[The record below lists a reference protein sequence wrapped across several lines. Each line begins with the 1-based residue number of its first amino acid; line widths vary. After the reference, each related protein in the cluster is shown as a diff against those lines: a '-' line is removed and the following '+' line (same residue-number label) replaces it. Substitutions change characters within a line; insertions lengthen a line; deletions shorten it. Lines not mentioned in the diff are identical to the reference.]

1 MEFRERL
8 CDLLAEKN
16 INYNT
21 LAKKT
26 NIPVTT
32 LSNYINRGS
41 SPSIIQLNALADFF
55 ECTVDYLLGREDD
68 FGNVTVNSPMQE
80 LTYLEQR
87 LLTSFNKL
95 DIDEKEKI
103 ISDVEYFAGKH
114 GYSAPAKFKSNA

>member
-1 MEFRERL
+1 MRIKELREEKNISQL
-8 CDLLAEKN
+8 VLAEKIGTSQRN
-16 INYNT
+16 IGRWENGENE
-21 LAKKT
+21 
-26 NIPVTT
+26 
-32 LSNYINRGS
+32 
-41 SPSIIQLNALADFF
+41 PSYSQLVKLADFF
-55 ECTVDYLLGREDD
+55 NVTLDYLVNREDD
-68 FGNVTVNSPMQE
+68 FGNVTINSPMQE

>member
-1 MEFRERL
+1 MIKRLKDLRIERNL
-8 CDLLAEKN
+8 TQEKLAHHFGLTYSN
-16 INYNT
+16 IGEWE
-21 LAKKT
+21 
-26 NIPVTT
+26 
-32 LSNYINRGS
+32 RGRS
-41 SPSIIQLNALADFF
+41 EPSIEMIIKLADFF
-55 ECTVDYLLGREDD
+55 GCTVDYLLGREDD

-80 LTYLEQR
+80 LTCLEQR